1 MLVICYGCLGEEGIV
16 GVGDLLRMLGRRGGL
31 LVLVISYGC
40 LGEEGV
46 VGVGDLLRMLGIRG
60 GCWCW

>member
-1 MLVICYGCLGEEGIV
+1 MLVISYGCLGEEGVV
-16 GVGDLLRMLGRRGGL
+16 G
-31 LVLVISYGC
+31 LVICYGC

-46 VGVGDLLRMLGIRG
+46 VGVGDLLRMLGRRW

>member
-1 MLVICYGCLGEEGIV
+1 M
-16 GVGDLLRMLGRRGGL
+16 
-31 LVLVISYGC
+31 LVISYGC

-46 VGVGDLLRMLGIRG
+46 VGVGDLLRMLGEEQVAGVDMLRMLGRRG